1 MTPLRQRMLEDLQLA
16 GYSHRTIEHYVD
28 SVRVLAKYYRRSP
41 DLLTE
46 EEVRRFFLHLIEDLK
61 LSRSSIK
68 VYLCGIRFFF
78 GTTLKRPLNTLD
90 IVRPRRTKRLP
101 VVLTQEEVR
110 SILKQVKVP
119 VYRMALT
126 LIYACG
132 LRISEAVRL
141 ETTDIDGKRH
151 LVMVRYGKGGR
162 DRYVPLHQRPLEL
175 LREYYRSFAG
185 KSNFLFPSLKFAGH
199 VCTDTL
205 QRAFKRALKDSGVRK
220 RATPHTLRH
229 SFATHLLEERSSGA
243 RLRKLEMW

>member
-1 MTPLRQRMLEDLQLA
+1 
-16 GYSHRTIEHYVD
+16 
-28 SVRVLAKYYRRSP
+28 
-41 DLLTE
+41 
-46 EEVRRFFLHLIEDLK
+46 
-61 LSRSSIK
+61 
-68 VYLCGIRFFF
+68 
-78 GTTLKRPLNTLD
+78 
-90 IVRPRRTKRLP
+90 
-101 VVLTQEEVR
+101 
-110 SILKQVKVP
+110 
-119 VYRMALT
+119 
-126 LIYACG
+126 
-132 LRISEAVRL
+132 VRL

-229 SFATHLLEERSSGA
+229 SFATHLLEEGQDIRTIKNVLGHSSIVTTDLYTHVTDKISV
-243 RLRKLEMW
+243 RLQGTLDGIMSDLQP